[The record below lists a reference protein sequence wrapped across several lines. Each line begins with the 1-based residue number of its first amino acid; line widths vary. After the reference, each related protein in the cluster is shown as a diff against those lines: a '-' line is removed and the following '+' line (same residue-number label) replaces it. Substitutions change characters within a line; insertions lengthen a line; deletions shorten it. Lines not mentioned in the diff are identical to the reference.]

1 MQTHKPKNV
10 AAYLAAVPEPARAT
24 LLKMHSVIRS
34 IVPAETTEKISYG
47 MPTFHY
53 KGALVG
59 FAAFSKHCSFFPYS
73 AALIR
78 EFAAELQNYETAKG
92 TIRFPL
98 DKPLPATLVKKILK
112 VRIAQNAEKALA
124 KA

>member
-1 MQTHKPKNV
+1 MQTHKAKDV
-10 AAYLAAVPEPARAT
+10 TEYLAAVPEPARAT
-24 LLKMHSVIRS
+24 LLKMQSVIRS
-34 IVPAETTEKISYG
+34 IVPAGTTEKISYG

-73 AALIR
+73 AALIK
-78 EFAAELQNYETAKG
+78 EFAADLENYQTAKG
-92 TIRFPL
+92 TIRFPM
-98 DKPLPATLVKKILK
+98 DKPMPAALVKKIVK
-112 VRIAQNAEKALA
+112 ARIAQNTQKALA